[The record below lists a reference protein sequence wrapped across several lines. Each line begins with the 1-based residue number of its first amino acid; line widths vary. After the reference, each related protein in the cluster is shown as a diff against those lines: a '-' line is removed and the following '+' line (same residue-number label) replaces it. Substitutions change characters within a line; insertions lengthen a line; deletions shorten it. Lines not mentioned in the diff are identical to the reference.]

1 MWGPRFGVTM
11 DEILQEEMS
20 RVYRQN
26 LWGSKESRSG
36 RGSSPIQTMYL
47 EHEVPMLFD
56 RMEIDSLLDIP
67 CGDFRWMSKVL
78 ERSSRKINYH
88 GADIV
93 ENIIKTNK
101 QKETDSIHFSCL
113 DITTDPLPKVDLV
126 FSRDCFVHL
135 SDSMI
140 LKAFKNIK
148 DSGSAYIAMTNFS
161 WFHLPN
167 KALENEDIVGGNW
180 RKINFRMRPFYMPS
194 PIDFI
199 SEGSTEELGK
209 DKTIG
214 VWRVSDLPDCLTL
227 E

>member
-1 MWGPRFGVTM
+1 M
-11 DEILQEEMS
+11 DEHLQSEMS
-20 RVYRQN
+20 RVYVQN
-26 LWGSKESRSG
+26 LWGSNESRSG
-36 RGSSPIQTMYL
+36 RGSSPLQTMYI
-47 EHEVPMLFD
+47 EQEIPILFD
-56 RMEIDSLLDIP
+56 RLEIDSVLDIP
-67 CGDFRWMSKVL
+67 CGDFKWMRKVL
-78 ERSSRKINYH
+78 QRSNRTIDYH

-93 ENIIKTNK
+93 EKLIKLNK
-101 QKETDSIHFSCL
+101 SKETNNIKFSCL
-113 DITTDPLPKVDLV
+113 DITSDPLPKVDLV

-135 SDSMI
+135 SDNMI

-148 DSGSAYIAMTNFS
+148 ESGSAYIAMTNFS
-161 WFHLPN
+161 WFHMPN
-167 KALENEDIVGGNW
+167 RSLSNEEIVGGNW
-180 RKINFRMRPFYMPS
+180 RKINFRLKPFYLPM